1 MDETTPLGGR
11 QPRPERQVLAD
22 RYVLKRLLGS
32 GGMADVM
39 LADDTLLDR
48 QVAVKILH
56 EHYATDESFK
66 RRFRREARDA
76 ASMNHP
82 NVVAVYDTGEQ
93 EGRPFIVMEYVAGR
107 SLKDV
112 LREEHLLPERAAEIA
127 ADAAAALHYAHER
140 GLVHRDIKPANI
152 MVSDEGHVKVTDFGI
167 ARAVNAETMT
177 QTAAAFGTAAYVSPE
192 QARGMEVDRRTDI
205 YSLGCVLYEML
216 TGRQPFAADS
226 AVALAY
232 KHVSEPPVPPRELDP
247 EIPEALETITLRA
260 MAKDPDARYQTAEE
274 MRSDLLRAAQGLS
287 VAPILAY
294 EQTQALPPD
303 RTRVVEEVYDEEEP
317 EEERRRTGR
326 IIGWTLLTLLL
337 LALVAFAVWWFSR
350 PEPPPEPE
358 LVEVPDV
365 TGIPFEQAQQ
375 ILRNAGFTTTTQ
387 QEESSEVEPGLV
399 IRTEP
404 EAGAMVE
411 QGSEV
416 LVVFSAGPPTVT
428 VPDVVG
434 ETRQTAESMLVDAGL
449 TVGDVA
455 EQPSDEVEEGRVI
468 SATPQPGTEVP
479 EGTAVALVVSTGP
492 ATVTL
497 PDVRGLPEDE
507 AIAQL
512 ENACGSPP
520 CVQVQVSRESNA
532 DFAEGR
538 VIRTVPGQNAV
549 VPRGSTVTVIVS
561 LGPPEP
567 PPQPEPEP
575 QPQPQPTT
583 TPTPQAGDVQ
593 P

>member
-1 MDETTPLGGR
+1 MDETTPLDGGR
-11 QPRPERQVLAD
+11 GSRPERRVLAD
-22 RYVLKRLLGS
+22 RYVLRRLLGS
-32 GGMADVM
+32 GGMADVE

-56 EHYATDESFK
+56 QHYATDDSFK

-93 EGRPFIVMEYVAGR
+93 DGRPFIVMEYVAGR

-112 LREEHLLPERAAEIA
+112 LREEHILPERAAEIA

-152 MVSDEGHVKVTDFGI
+152 MVSDEGQVKVTDFGI

-232 KHVSEPPVPPRELDP
+232 KHVSEQPVPPRELDP
-247 EIPEALETITLRA
+247 EIPEALETVTLRA
-260 MAKDPDARYQTAEE
+260 MAKDPEARYQTAEE
-274 MRSDLLRAAQGLS
+274 MRTDLLRAAQGLS

-294 EQTQALPPD
+294 EQTQALPQD
-303 RTRVVEEVYDEEEP
+303 RTRVVEEVYDEEP
-317 EEERRRTGR
+317 EEERGRTWR
-326 IIGWTLLTLLL
+326 IIGWTLLALLL
-337 LALVAFAVWWFSR
+337 LGLVAFAVWWFGR
-350 PEPPPEPE
+350 PEPVEEPV

-399 IRTEP
+399 IRTDP
-404 EAGAMVE
+404 EAGSEAE
-411 QGSEV
+411 EGSEV
-416 LVVFSAGPPTVT
+416 LVVFSAGPPAVE

-434 ETRQTAESMLVDAGL
+434 ETRETAESMLVDAGL
-449 TVGDVA
+449 EVGEVT
-455 EQPSDEVEEGRVI
+455 EQDSDEVEQGRVI
-468 SATPQPGTEVP
+468 SSSPQAGSEVP

-492 ATVTL
+492 STVTL
-497 PDVRGLPEDE
+497 PDVRGLPEEE

-532 DFAEGR
+532 EFAEGD

-561 LGPPEP
+561 LGAPEP
-567 PPQPEPEP
+567 PPEPEPEP
-575 QPQPQPTT
+575 EPEPTT
-583 TPTPQAGDVQ
+583 TPTPLPGDV
-593 P
+593 